1 MRKADCYRKN
11 SITAPVAGL
20 LLLVGLAL
28 SGCSSPS
35 PRDAGA
41 PRQFSLGFLAGAQ
54 DFFIYVM
61 ESQGLLQRHGL
72 NPEKIKFLNPPSVHL
87 LIAEG
92 QVDIGFGGF
101 TTMATAR
108 AQGRDVIVVHGIF
121 SPVNVVFVPHDSSLQ
136 TLVGLRGKKLG
147 VFGGLG
153 STTLAFLAVIASKW
167 HGFDIYRDVELITA
181 PGPALSNL
189 LDKGEIDAAL
199 MGTMESIKFS
209 ANGKYR
215 VLLNLSEEYKQRQGL
230 APAHVTVSTSEKFAS
245 EHPEVVKDFLRA
257 YRDAVNYSKNNSEI
271 WARYGTSI
279 GMDSEEEIR
288 LLQQKMT
295 QNTIE
300 SWDAEQIE
308 IQNQYLSL
316 VQSVLGDRVLGE
328 IPEGLIRNDF
338 NP

>member
-20 LLLVGLAL
+20 LLLAGLAL

-87 LIAEG
+87 MIAEG

-121 SPVNVVFVPHDSSLQ
+121 SPVNVVFVSHDSSLQ